1 MSTRFSSWP
10 HRRMEHH
17 GQEGAAGGAGAGG
30 PAVERI
36 PVELLERILELLPAS
51 TKRQDC
57 LSLLRVSKLW

>member
-1 MSTRFSSWP
+1 MSSRFSTWP
-10 HRRMEHH
+10 QRRMERHD
-17 GQEGAAGGAGAGG
+17 QEGERGGTGG

-36 PVELLERILELLPAS
+36 PVELLERILELLPSS